1 MDKDETDVSAGSL
14 FDQFRGRYLPRLF
27 IFTSAFT
34 IDVVEYWVI
43 LMGNLKMHIV
53 KSFVHRRSTKFVLCL
68 LLTFKFECLS
78 FSCGVRINR
87 FLTEASCVSVLP
99 DLSML
104 SRTCPRLPSGTIG
117 AHFTLQLFCT
127 LDQLYTSRTS
137 TFSAKSFCHY

>member
-14 FDQFRGRYLPRLF
+14 FDQFRGRYLPRVF

-68 LLTFKFECLS
+68 LLTLFKFELFLWCSYKYVPYRGKLC
-78 FSCGVRINR
+78 FSTTRPEYV
-87 FLTEASCVSVLP
+87 E
-99 DLSML
+99 
-104 SRTCPRLPSGTIG
+104 
-117 AHFTLQLFCT
+117 
-127 LDQLYTSRTS
+127 
-137 TFSAKSFCHY
+137 